1 MGQERDAN
9 AHNRAN
15 SKIFVCMRKYFW
27 WEVSK
32 RSWLATLGISGVA
45 FSVAFAG
52 DQSEQEEGDRYL
64 TLQGAIQAALE
75 NNTDVKIEQI
85 NEGIAFDRIAL
96 AASIFDPEL
105 RGSYRYENIDRPQ
118 NRQDLV
124 ATGGG
129 DLLLDEPRIFEERN
143 HRFDSGI
150 GKKTPWG
157 TDVELGTTWSRLDNT
172 LNREVPPSLYSPE
185 YTTFTGLTMTQP
197 LLRDFGPNV
206 NLTSIH
212 IARTEAEIA
221 SFNWMGQV
229 QATVGGVVKRYVD
242 LAAAYRSLRVRDE
255 AIELARKLVEDNQ
268 ARRDQGQMTDVDVQE
283 AEVAVSI
290 RQEERIA
297 AETDY
302 VERLNALRVLINP
315 VENPTK
321 GGRIVPTTPFSTWVP
336 DLEREKLMTM
346 AKDNRDDYEVARLE
360 LEREESR
367 VEYALN
373 QKKPRLDLQA
383 SVGSY
388 GLDGDFDGTY
398 RNSFDG
404 QGPEWSVGFQVS
416 IPLGNRQAKQQLAIA
431 RKQAEQARLKEARID
446 LVVALELDTVLTRIE
461 TASQRLKTAR
471 KTSELSQTFLES
483 ESQRMKEGK
492 STSFQVLEKQT
503 DLSASRTRELIA
515 AADLQKAIVD
525 LWVVT
530 GTVLDQYK
538 VAVSGRE
545 GIADKDGYVPL
556 EVTVEK

>member
-1 MGQERDAN
+1 MAVIADAT
-9 AHNRAN
+9 
-15 SKIFVCMRKYFW
+15 ST
-27 WEVSK
+27 
-32 RSWLATLGISGVA
+32 ATGN
-45 FSVAFAG
+45 
-52 DQSEQEEGDRYL
+52 EGDRYL
-64 TLQGAIQAALE
+64 TLAGAIEAALA

-105 RGSYRYENIDRPQ
+105 RGSYRYESIDRPQ

-129 DLLLDEPRIFEERN
+129 DLLLDSPRIFEERN

-157 TDVELGTTWSRLDNT
+157 TDLELGTTWSRLDNT
-172 LNREVPPSLYSPE
+172 LNRDVPPSLFNPE
-185 YTTFTGLTMTQP
+185 YTTFTGLTVTQP

-206 NLTSIH
+206 NLTSIQ
-212 IARTEAEIA
+212 IARKEADIA
-221 SFNWMGQV
+221 SLNWLGQV
-229 QATVGGVVKRYVD
+229 QATVAGVVKRYVD
-242 LAAAYRSLRVRDE
+242 LASAYRSLKVRDE
-255 AIELARKLVEDNQ
+255 AIALAQKLVEDNQ
-268 ARRDQGQMTDVDVQE
+268 ARRDQGKMTDVDVQE

-290 RQEERIA
+290 RQEERISA
-297 AETDY
+297 DTDY

-315 VENPTK
+315 VDDPMV
-321 GGRIVPTTPFSTWVP
+321 GGRIVPTTPFQTWTP
-336 DLEREKLMTM
+336 EMDRDDLMSM
-346 AKDNRDDYEVARLE
+346 AKENRDDYEVARLE

-373 QKKPRLDLQA
+373 QKKPRVDLQA

-388 GLDGDFDGTY
+388 GLDGDFSGTY
-398 RNSFDG
+398 GESFSG
-404 QGPEWSVGFQVS
+404 QGPEWSVGVQVS

-431 RKQAEQARLKEARID
+431 RKQAEQARLKEARLD
-446 LVVALELDTVLTRIE
+446 LVVALELDTVLNRIE
-461 TASQRLKTAR
+461 TAAKRLETAK
-471 KTSELSQTFLES
+471 KTSELSQSFLES
-483 ESQRMKEGK
+483 EAQRMKEGK

-530 GTVLDQYK
+530 GTVLDQYNVS
-538 VAVSGRE
+538 VADRVGS
-545 GIADKDGYVPL
+545 ADKEGYLPL
-556 EVTVEK
+556 ELKVEK